1 MSILMNIGYLIASF
15 SFIIGLKLMSSPK
28 HANKGNTIAA
38 AGMLIALLSVFS
50 GIVTDNINYTNLTI
64 ILVAILLGVVVGRQ
78 MAVKVKMTEMPQ
90 MVSLL
95 NATGGGCAM
104 LLGWIEAI
112 QITSAIGIGSQA
124 LLNLGTLTGAIAFSG
139 SIVAYLK
146 LAGKLKDYN
155 SVVVN
160 ATSKLLIFVCIAL
173 PVAYATQILSISF
186 FELTMVLLALGLIY
200 GILFVVPIGG
210 ADMPVVISLLNSITG
225 IATALAGLLHD
236 NKTMIAGGIF
246 VGAAGIFL
254 TMLMCKAMNR
264 SLWKVIAGN
273 SKSKKGG
280 GQSAQEQEIQKTN
293 VGETVTKLLL
303 AHKIGIIPGYGMA
316 VAQAQHTCFQLQKL
330 LMQQEKTLDYII
342 HPVAGRM
349 PGHMNVLLAEAKIEY
364 EYLKEMHETNDH
376 MEEYDLLLV
385 IGAND
390 VVNPAAETN
399 PESPIYGMP
408 IIKAHLSKNV
418 IVLKRSMNPGYAGIP
433 NELFEKENCQLLFGD
448 AQTNLQEIVQQLKV
462 LS

>member
-38 AGMLIALLSVFS
+38 AGMLIALLSVFT
-50 GIVTDNINYTNLTI
+50 GVITDNINYTNLTI
-64 ILVAILLGVVVGRQ
+64 ILLAILLGVFVGRQ

-112 QITSAIGIGSQA
+112 QLTSVIGIGSQA

-155 SVVVN
+155 SVVIN
-160 ATSKLLIFVCIAL
+160 TTSKLLIFVWIAL
-173 PVAYATQILSISF
+173 PAAYATQVLSISF
-186 FELTMVLLALGLIY
+186 FELTMVLLVLGLTY
-200 GILFVVPIGG
+200 GVLFVVPIGG

-246 VGAAGIFL
+246 CGSSRNFP
-254 TMLMCKAMNR
+254 
-264 SLWKVIAGN
+264 
-273 SKSKKGG
+273 
-280 GQSAQEQEIQKTN
+280 
-293 VGETVTKLLL
+293 
-303 AHKIGIIPGYGMA
+303 H
-316 VAQAQHTCFQLQKL
+316 HF
-330 LMQQEKTLDYII
+330 
-342 HPVAGRM
+342 
-349 PGHMNVLLAEAKIEY
+349 
-364 EYLKEMHETNDH
+364 
-376 MEEYDLLLV
+376 
-385 IGAND
+385 D
-390 VVNPAAETN
+390 V
-399 PESPIYGMP
+399 
-408 IIKAHLSKNV
+408 
-418 IVLKRSMNPGYAGIP
+418 
-433 NELFEKENCQLLFGD
+433 
-448 AQTNLQEIVQQLKV
+448 
-462 LS
+462 

>member
-1 MSILMNIGYLIASF
+1 MNIGYLIASF

-64 ILVAILLGVVVGRQ
+64 ILGAILLGVVVGRQ

-264 SLWKVIAGN
+264 SLWKVIAGS
-273 SKSKKGG
+273 SKSKKSG
-280 GQSAQEQEIQKTN
+280 GQSAQEQEIQETN

-303 AHKIGIIPGYGMA
+303 ANKIGIIPGYGMA